1 MKKNKRLNFIFTLI
15 IITVNL
21 SIFLPS
27 MKGDF
32 LWDDKYFITE
42 NPHISAPHFLK
53 KFLVTPFGGF
63 SGTDENSIRLD
74 RSRQFYRP
82 LTSLSYWLDRK
93 TWGFNPAGFHLT
105 NILIQILNT
114 IIIYFILQNLGLNIL
129 TSLFS
134 TLLFSV
140 FPFHFENVSWI
151 SGRTDLLSF
160 LFASI
165 SILFFLKFL
174 KKNHYLSLAFSSFFY
189 LCSLLSKENT
199 IFLFF
204 IFFFILY
211 ASKPRFKDSAIPMI
225 PFVFSFLLWFIL
237 RNIAMGS
244 PGYEP
249 SGRTLF
255 DFFSTIGFYSL
266 RLFFPFL
273 LSLTV
278 DSYKVFNNVLL
289 QIFGG
294 IITMLFLISA
304 ILLLIKKLKNTS
316 PALAFVSY
324 YLLLLPSVVI
334 IFASSTA
341 SYIAWRFLYLPSA
354 LFLTCLA
361 FILLKKMKLG
371 PVSIVLLSLL
381 FLFYAVEMY
390 PKNKIYGKDETDF
403 WLSFKD
409 TSRENLLARFNVG
422 VTYLPRDEKKAM
434 EIFNS
439 ILSQKEHH
447 LYSRYEVK
455 IYEDLFQYFTFKKN
469 FNMAEKY
476 FNKLIKLRKEQ
487 SQHFYFIYAFFLA
500 FKGKISEGEKIVVE
514 MLNFF
519 PKNHL
524 VLIYSAKFY
533 IIIKNYEKASTLL
546 TRDYDLFPT
555 RETYKLL
562 QKLKEEKNQG
572 VFSSQRQ

>member
-1 MKKNKRLNFIFTLI
+1 
-15 IITVNL
+15 
-21 SIFLPS
+21 
-27 MKGDF
+27 
-32 LWDDKYFITE
+32 
-42 NPHISAPHFLK
+42 
-53 KFLVTPFGGF
+53 
-63 SGTDENSIRLD
+63 
-74 RSRQFYRP
+74 
-82 LTSLSYWLDRK
+82 
-93 TWGFNPAGFHLT
+93 
-105 NILIQILNT
+105 
-114 IIIYFILQNLGLNIL
+114 
-129 TSLFS
+129 
-134 TLLFSV
+134 
-140 FPFHFENVSWI
+140 
-151 SGRTDLLSF
+151 
-160 LFASI
+160 
-165 SILFFLKFL
+165 
-174 KKNHYLSLAFSSFFY
+174 
-189 LCSLLSKENT
+189 
-199 IFLFF
+199 
-204 IFFFILY
+204 
-211 ASKPRFKDSAIPMI
+211 
-225 PFVFSFLLWFIL
+225 
-237 RNIAMGS
+237 MGS

-255 DFFSTIGFYSL
+255 DFFSIIGFYSL

-278 DSYKVFNNVLL
+278 DSYKIFSNVFL

-294 IITMLFLISA
+294 MITILFIISA
-304 ILLLIKKLKNTS
+304 FLLLTKKLKNTS
-316 PALAFVSY
+316 FVLAFVSF

-334 IFASSTA
+334 IFVSSTA
-341 SYIAWRFLYLPSA
+341 IYIAWRFLYLPSA

-361 FILLKKMKLG
+361 FILLKKMKFRF
-371 PVSIVLLSLL
+371 VSIVLLSLL

-390 PKNKIYGKDETDF
+390 PKNKIFGKNETDF

-409 TSRENLLARFNVG
+409 ISRENLLARFNVG

-476 FNKLIKLRKEQ
+476 FNKLIKLRREQ

-500 FKGKISEGEKIVVE
+500 FKGEISEGEKIVVE

-519 PKNHL
+519 PRNHL
-524 VLIYSAKFY
+524 VLLYSAKFY
-533 IIIKNYEKASTLL
+533 IIIKNYEKASELL

-562 QKLKEEKNQG
+562 QKLKEEKNQD
-572 VFSSQRQ
+572 VFSLEYQ